1 MHAAVDAGADVLMLP
16 MYRTVA
22 DVERFVKAVNG
33 KATTL
38 LLAETIEAADIMQE
52 VVKITEVDEIHL
64 GLNDMHLAKGMK
76 FMFELLADGTVDEL
90 CNIIK
95 PSGKKYGFGG
105 IARLGYGTLP
115 AEKIIMDHYR
125 IGSTM
130 AILSRSFCN
139 VDKIEHIDEIRDIF
153 TCEVACIREAEKEY
167 AKFSMEDFDANHQ
180 AVIKL
185 VNQIKSTL

>member
-1 MHAAVDAGADVLMLP
+1 M
-16 MYRTVA
+16 
-22 DVERFVKAVNG
+22 NG
-33 KATTL
+33 KAATL

-153 TCEVACIREAEKEY
+153 ICEVARIREAEKEY
-167 AKFSMEDFDANHQ
+167 AKYSMEDFDANHQ

-185 VNQIKSTL
+185 VNRIKSTL